1 MVGGGGVEPVPVD
14 GTPLGEKDPP
24 LQMAGDCGLLLLTT
38 RGGEEM
44 ESYCVNGGEEK
55 ITVSE

>member
-1 MVGGGGVEPVPVD
+1 MEGGGVEPVSVN
-14 GTPLGEKDPP
+14 GTLLGEKDPP

-44 ESYCVNGGEEK
+44 ESYSINGGQEK
-55 ITVSE
+55 

>member
-1 MVGGGGVEPVPVD
+1 MVEGGGVEPVSVD
-14 GTPLGEKDPP
+14 GTLLGEKDPP

-44 ESYCVNGGEEK
+44 ESYSINGGEEK
-55 ITVSE
+55 